1 MATGAVV
8 EQLMS
13 ARQQLD
19 FACNLLAKPS
29 PEALDCC
36 SSVLE
41 AVGRQLAECQPTFS
55 QQAGNAA
62 ALEEAWRLRRSFVRT
77 ARLLQGAG
85 DFHLNWIQLRGAI
98 TGGYTETGESAPLM
112 HGNRISLH
120 G

>member
-1 MATGAVV
+1 MATAALL

-19 FACNLLAKPS
+19 SAHDLLTKPS
-29 PEALDCC
+29 PETLDRC

-41 AVGRQLAECQPTFS
+41 AAGHQLAEWQPTFS
-55 QQAGNAA
+55 QRAGNAA

-77 ARLLQGAG
+77 TRLLQGAG
-85 DFHLNWIQLRGAI
+85 DFHLNWLRLRGAM
-98 TGGYTETGESAPLM
+98 TGGYTETGESAPLL
-112 HGNRISLH
+112 HRNRISLH